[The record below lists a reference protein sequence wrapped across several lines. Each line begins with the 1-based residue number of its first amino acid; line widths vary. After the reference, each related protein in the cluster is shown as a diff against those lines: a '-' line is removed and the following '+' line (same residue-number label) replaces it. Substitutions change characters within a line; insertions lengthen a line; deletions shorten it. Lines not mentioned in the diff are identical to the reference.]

1 MHPLLIASL
10 CYRIALILMFFSIR
24 AQNSLL
30 IVYFLLLLIDFWIIL
45 YGVAVI
51 AAITFE
57 WILPTYYNKF
67 NTMRLHF
74 STQKLAAGV
83 ILEYA
88 DLLAG
93 KNLKPLIEQAYGPQ
107 GKFIHI

>member
-1 MHPLLIASL
+1 M
-10 CYRIALILMFFSIR
+10 R
-24 AQNSLL
+24 
-30 IVYFLLLLIDFWIIL
+30 
-45 YGVAVI
+45 
-51 AAITFE
+51 
-57 WILPTYYNKF
+57 F
-67 NTMRLHF
+67 NF

>member
-1 MHPLLIASL
+1 M
-10 CYRIALILMFFSIR
+10 
-24 AQNSLL
+24 
-30 IVYFLLLLIDFWIIL
+30 
-45 YGVAVI
+45 AVI

-67 NTMRLHF
+67 STMRFNF